1 MTSPSQSQSHAGS
14 ADRGPV
20 PSDPTEERTALP
32 LEGITVVD
40 FTQVYMGPSCTQ
52 MLGDFGADVIKIERP
67 GAGDLSRNSI
77 PDQDGQD
84 NPIFLSINRN
94 KRSVSV
100 DTRTPEGVRVV
111 HDLVRDADVVVSNFR
126 SGVMDRIGFGYD
138 QLREINPGIIWA
150 QGTGFGDVGPY
161 KHKGGQDVIAQAY
174 SGVMW
179 RRESPDTP
187 LTVYPTTLCD
197 YTTGM
202 HLMQGILM
210 ALIARS
216 KTGEGQRV
224 DVTMYDSMLHMQ
236 MQEACMQLNRGRE
249 VNWAAMP
256 LSGVFATTDGAVCM
270 VGAFKDNPLAH
281 ISRALELGEDL
292 SERPEFSTLE
302 RQFEQRPQLQQIFR
316 ETFAT
321 NSTEH
326 WVKRLEDEDI
336 LCAPVRSLE
345 EALADEQT
353 IVNQMVIELEH
364 PTAGTYR
371 SLDAPIRLSATPRKI
386 RHVPPRLG
394 EHNAAVLLE
403 HGYDQGE
410 IDKLVE
416 AGVLR

>member
-1 MTSPSQSQSHAGS
+1 MSTPTHSPAGAPES
-14 ADRGPV
+14 SNA
-20 PSDPTEERTALP
+20 TEERTALP
-32 LEGITVVD
+32 LQGITVID

-77 PDQDGQD
+77 PDKDGRD

-94 KRSVSV
+94 KRSVSI
-100 DTRTPEGVRVV
+100 DTRTPEGVQLV

-126 SGVMDRIGFGYD
+126 SGVMDRIGFGYEK
-138 QLREINPGIIWA
+138 LKEINPGLIWA
-150 QGTGFGDVGPY
+150 QGTGFGDQGPY

-210 ALIARS
+210 ALIARNV
-216 KTGEGQRV
+216 TGEGQRV

-236 MQEACMQLNRGRE
+236 MQEACMQLNRGYE
-249 VNWAAMP
+249 INWASMP
-256 LSGVFATTDGAVCM
+256 LSGVFTTTDGAVCM
-270 VGAFKDNPLAH
+270 VGAFKDNPLRH
-281 ISRALELGEDL
+281 ISAALELGEDL

-302 RQFEQRPQLQQIFR
+302 GQFDHRPQLQTIFKQR
-316 ETFAT
+316 LAT
-321 NSTEH
+321 NTTDY
-326 WVKRLEDEDI
+326 WVQRLEAEDI
-336 LCAPVRSLE
+336 LCAPVRTLE

-353 IVNQMVIELEH
+353 HVNGMVLELEH
-364 PTAGTYR
+364 PTAGRYK
-371 SLDAPIRLSATPRKI
+371 SLDAPIKLSSTPRTI
-386 RHVPPRLG
+386 RHAPPRLG
-394 EHNAAVLLE
+394 EHNAQVLLE
-403 HGYDQGE
+403 HGFTQAE

>member
-1 MTSPSQSQSHAGS
+1 MTSTHEERTALNESRP
-14 ADRGPV
+14 R
-20 PSDPTEERTALP
+20 TEARTALP
-32 LEGITVVD
+32 LEGITVID

-77 PDQDGQD
+77 PDRDGHD

-94 KRSVSV
+94 KRSVSI
-100 DTRTPEGVRVV
+100 DTRTAEGVGVI
-111 HDLVRDADVVVSNFR
+111 HDLVRDVDVVVSNFR
-126 SGVMDRIGFGYD
+126 SGVMNRIGFGYEK
-138 QLREINPGIIWA
+138 LREINPRIIWA
-150 QGTGFGDVGPY
+150 QGTGFGDEGPY

-210 ALIARS
+210 AVIARNR
-216 KTGEGQRV
+216 TGEGQRV

-249 VNWAAMP
+249 INWAAMP

-270 VGAFKDNPLAH
+270 VGAFKDNPLRH
-281 ISRALELGEDL
+281 ISAALEVGEDL
-292 SERPEFSTLE
+292 SERAEFATLE
-302 RQFEQRPQLQQIFR
+302 KQFEHRPQLQQMFR
-316 ETFAT
+316 EKFGT
-321 NSTEH
+321 NTTDH
-326 WVKRLEDEDI
+326 WIQRLEGEDI
-336 LCAPVRSLE
+336 LCAPVRTLE

-353 IVNQMVIELEH
+353 QVNGMVLELEH
-364 PTAGTYR
+364 PTAGRYR
-371 SLDAPIRLSATPRKI
+371 SLDAPIRLSGTPRTI
-386 RHVPPRLG
+386 RHLPPRLG
-394 EHNAAVLLE
+394 EHNAEVLLE
-403 HGYDQGE
+403 HGFDQAD
-410 IDKLVE
+410 IDKLTE

>member
-1 MTSPSQSQSHAGS
+1 MTSTHEDVMTTAQSI
-14 ADRGPV
+14 PL
-20 PSDPTEERTALP
+20 TEQRTTLP
-32 LEGITVVD
+32 LEGLTVID

-94 KRSVSV
+94 KRSVSI
-100 DTRTPEGVRVV
+100 DTRTSEGVQVV
-111 HDLVRDADVVVSNFR
+111 YDLVREADIVVSNFR
-126 SGVMDRIGFGYD
+126 SGVMDRIGFGYEK
-138 QLREINPGIIWA
+138 LRQINPRLIWA
-150 QGTGFGDVGPY
+150 QGTGFGDAGPY

-210 ALIARS
+210 AIIARNT
-216 KTGEGQRV
+216 TGEGQRV

-256 LSGVFATTDGAVCM
+256 LSGVFATKDGAVCM
-270 VGAFKDNPLAH
+270 VGAFKDNPLRH
-281 ISRALELGEDL
+281 ISAALELGEDL
-292 SERPEFSTLE
+292 SERTEFATLE
-302 RQFEQRPQLQQIFR
+302 AQFEHRPQLQQIFR
-316 ETFAT
+316 RSFAT
-321 NSTEH
+321 NTTDH
-326 WVKRLEDEDI
+326 WVQRLEGEDI
-336 LCAPVRSLE
+336 LCAPVRTLQ
-345 EALADEQT
+345 EALDDEQT
-353 IVNQMVIELEH
+353 AVNGMIMELEH
-364 PTAGTYR
+364 PTAGRYR
-371 SLDAPIRLSATPRKI
+371 SLDAPIRLSGTPRTV
-386 RHVPPRLG
+386 RHAPPLLG
-394 EHNAAVLLE
+394 EHNAEVLLE
-403 HGYDQGE
+403 HGYEQAD
-410 IDKLVE
+410 IDKLTE